1 VALQWVSVA
10 LTLTGIFIWFSGT
23 NQGLG
28 YGIFMA
34 GGVMWFILQRAEKK
48 KEDEV
53 EQEPVKPITQ
63 DATRPKIHQMPRQS
77 DSR

>member
-1 VALQWVSVA
+1 
-10 LTLTGIFIWFSGT
+10 
-23 NQGLG
+23 
-28 YGIFMA
+28 
-34 GGVMWFILQRAEKK
+34 MWFILPRAEKK